1 MFYSGPRR
9 PGRPRPGK
17 TSRYRRASLDRA
29 GEGTRP
35 YVCFSI
41 SKICCGSVH
50 VLLYSEILHTTA
62 AELIHVRREI
72 LQTINPAIQPGI
84 TVGFCFC
91 LLVILAKECVITL
104 VISLYR
110 RGMRPVPALHHRI
123 DQKSRNHGPI
133 RIGRDYFRIDNFF
146 HHHDHALR
154 RAHAFNHHAEIS
166 PAVSVA
172 LTISALDV
180 HNGDVWVQSSHCPQR
195 LFRRKWRKYLIEKM
209 IPFRHIAAQR
219 GLRGEERHAHCPSLQ
234 RERDGEVGHV
244 ENLHPV
250 LLDGAAEVVTRAHH
264 DVANPCGNYLLNTS
278 CADHLVEQN
287 V

>member
-1 MFYSGPRR
+1 MFSTGPRR

-62 AELIHVRREI
+62 AELIHVRRAI

-123 DQKSRNHGPI
+123 DQKSWDQRS
-133 RIGRDYFRIDNFF
+133 IGIAGDHLRIDNLF

-195 LFRRKWRKYLIEKM
+195 LFRRKWRKYLIEEM
-209 IPFRHIAAQR
+209 IPFCDIATQR
-219 GLRGEERHAHCPSLQ
+219 SLRGEKRHAHRSSLQ
-234 RERDGEVGHV
+234 CERYSEVGHV

-250 LLDGAAEVVTRAHH
+250 LLDGSPEVVRRAHH
-264 DVANPCGNYLLNTS
+264 DVADPCRNYLLHTS
-278 CADHLVEQN
+278 CADHLVE
-287 V
+287 